1 MTPRPSSR
9 ACVEG
14 LKARGIEPH
23 IAINGTV
30 SKHGKT
36 RKTAVPSA
44 VAASV
49 RYAISQRLRK
59 RIEEGFGWTKTVG
72 GLPQCEGARPRQGP
86 RRLRLRHGR
95 LQHRPPA
102 QAYGPDGR
110 SASRNRKSEKTRT
123 QLQAK
128 TSKMSPIH
136 PQKIAPASLIAQT
149 H

>member
-1 MTPRPSSR
+1 MTQTLALEMIRITKTFG
-9 ACVEG
+9 AVQALVDADLKVAKGTVHG
-14 LKARGIEPH
+14 LVGQ
-23 IAINGTV
+23 NGT
-30 SKHGKT
+30 GK
-36 RKTAVPSA
+36 S
-44 VAASV
+44 
-49 RYAISQRLRK
+49 
-59 RIEEGFGWTKTVG
+59 G
-72 GLPQCEGARPRQGP
+72 EGARPRQGP
-86 RRLRLRHGR
+86 CRLRLRHGR

-110 SASRNRKSEKTRT
+110 SASRNMKSEGTRT

>member
-1 MTPRPSSR
+1 MTQTLALEMIRITKTFG
-9 ACVEG
+9 AVQALVDADLKVAKGTVHG
-14 LKARGIEPH
+14 LVGQ
-23 IAINGTV
+23 NGT
-30 SKHGKT
+30 GK
-36 RKTAVPSA
+36 S
-44 VAASV
+44 
-49 RYAISQRLRK
+49 
-59 RIEEGFGWTKTVG
+59 G
-72 GLPQCEGARPRQGP
+72 EGARPRQGP

-110 SASRNRKSEKTRT
+110 SASRNMKSERT
-123 QLQAK
+123 TTQPQAK

>member
-1 MTPRPSSR
+1 MTQTLALEMIRITKTFG
-9 ACVEG
+9 AVQALVDADLKVAKGTVHG
-14 LKARGIEPH
+14 LVGQ
-23 IAINGTV
+23 NGT
-30 SKHGKT
+30 GK
-36 RKTAVPSA
+36 S
-44 VAASV
+44 
-49 RYAISQRLRK
+49 
-59 RIEEGFGWTKTVG
+59 G
-72 GLPQCEGARPRQGP
+72 EGARPRQGP

-110 SASRNRKSEKTRT
+110 ASRNMKSEKTRT